1 MEKSSSKERK
11 KIMKKSHLLSI
22 ASALMLLFGFSMP
35 AVAAEAPIIPGGPF
49 INPNQEVSTASVL
62 TFEEIEATLF
72 NLEARSRGQMTV
84 ETVGYTILGEPLYA
98 ARLGHGDRRVWIQGR
113 IHGGERYGAEASLAL
128 LSSLLSSNENYL
140 DEITFLII
148 PCYNPDG
155 SNLGQRGNANRVDLN
170 RDWWR
175 GTVANSYTQPES
187 QAFYSTWID
196 FKPHFAIDLHWQGTY
211 FVEDTNKMSA
221 LSIGIP
227 VAGSRLDPPIWD
239 AVRQMAVVGYDAV
252 SALGY
257 GNPTRYPFIDIPNS
271 AEGSMLLGG
280 PGPDGNPSGW
290 KTAAMFFEE
299 RGDVGQKSRGYR
311 IRQFVVI
318 VTAIIDAIASGELEN
333 VNPELWDEIP
343 LRPTSIRTSD
353 KWPNLPDEW
362 MDEWVAE

>member
-1 MEKSSSKERK
+1 
-11 KIMKKSHLLSI
+11 
-22 ASALMLLFGFSMP
+22 
-35 AVAAEAPIIPGGPF
+35 
-49 INPNQEVSTASVL
+49 
-62 TFEEIEATLF
+62 
-72 NLEARSRGQMTV
+72 MTV